1 MIFIGLTGVIGS
13 GKSTVARLL
22 QERGCDVIDIDG
34 LAKDSLNWKETQDDI
49 RGVFGTEYVVDGKV
63 DVVKVREL
71 VFGRADQLKKL
82 EGIIHPRVRA
92 EVDKRLHALEER
104 GARVVI
110 FDHPLLFESGFNEK
124 VDKAVVVFADM
135 KIIRERL
142 KARGMDPEDVERRLS
157 FQMSLAEKAARA
169 DYVINNNGT
178 EEALKGEVDLLL
190 TALRSWE
197 DERDASN

>member
-1 MIFIGLTGVIGS
+1 MIFVGLTGVIGS

-22 QERGCDVIDIDG
+22 QQRGCDVIDIDG

-49 RGVFGTEYVVDGKV
+49 REVFGTEYVVGGKV
-63 DVVKVREL
+63 DVVKIREL
-71 VFGRADQLKKL
+71 VFGQADQLRKL
-82 EGIIHPRVRA
+82 EGIIHPRVRT
-92 EVDKRLHALEER
+92 EVEKRLRALEKK

-124 VDKAVVVFADM
+124 VNKTVVVFAEM
-135 KIIRERL
+135 ETIRQRL
-142 KARGMDPEDVERRLS
+142 NLRGMEPGDAERRLS
-157 FQMSLAEKAARA
+157 FQISLDEKAARA

-178 EEALKGEVDLLL
+178 EEALTREVDLFLER
-190 TALRSWE
+190 LRSWE

>member
-34 LAKDSLNWKETQDDI
+34 LAKDSLSWKETQDDI
-49 RGVFGTEYVVDGKV
+49 REVFGSEYVVGGTV
-63 DVVKVREL
+63 DVARMREM
-71 VFGRADQLKKL
+71 VFGQADQLKKL

-92 EVDKRLHALEER
+92 EVEKRLRALEEK

-110 FDHPLLFESGFNEK
+110 FDHPLLFESGFDQRVNK
-124 VDKAVVVFADM
+124 TVVVFTEM
-135 KIIRERL
+135 ERIRQRL
-142 KARGMDPEDVERRLS
+142 ALRGMDPDDVERRLS
-157 FQMSLAEKAARA
+157 FQMPLDEKAARA

-178 EEALKGEVDLLL
+178 EETLKREVDLFLERV
-190 TALRSWE
+190 RSWE
-197 DERDASN
+197 DERDAFN

>member
-1 MIFIGLTGVIGS
+1 MIFVGLTGIIGS

-22 QERGCDVIDIDG
+22 QERGCHVIDIDG

-49 RGVFGTEYVVDGKV
+49 RGAFGTEYVVDGTV

-71 VFGRADQLKKL
+71 VFGQADQLKKL

-92 EVDKRLHALEER
+92 EVEKRLRTLEEK

-110 FDHPLLFESGFNEK
+110 FDHPLLFESGFNER
-124 VDKAVVVFADM
+124 VDKTVVVFAEM
-135 KIIRERL
+135 ETIRQRL
-142 KARGMDPEDVERRLS
+142 KLRGMEPDDVERRLS
-157 FQMSLAEKAARA
+157 FQVSLAEKAARA

-178 EEALKGEVDLLL
+178 EEALKEEVDLFLDR
-190 TALRSWE
+190 LRSWE